1 MARVPE
7 CVGRFSYGGEMT
19 DLPIDVIR
27 SKRRMRTVQ
36 ASLVGGRLQI
46 RVPSGLSPQREAELV
61 EQATERV
68 WRKVSSERIDLT
80 RRARELADRYDLP
93 QPVSVEWSSRQMQR
107 WGSCTPDQG
116 RIRISNRLSSVPA
129 WVLDS
134 VLVHELAHLEVAGH
148 GSRFHELANRYELSE
163 RAKGYLLAKSDG
175 RSI

>member
-1 MARVPE
+1 
-7 CVGRFSYGGEMT
+7 MT
-19 DLPIDVIR
+19 DLPIEVIR
-27 SKRRMRTVQ
+27 SKRRKRSVQ

-68 WRKVSSERIDLT
+68 WRKVSSEGIDLT

-116 RIRISNRLSSVPA
+116 RIRISNRLISVPP

-134 VLVHELAHLEVAGH
+134 VLVHELAHLEVADH
-148 GSRFHELANRYELSE
+148 GSGFQELANRYELSE
-163 RAKGYLLAKSDG
+163 RANGYLIAKSDD